1 MDKYELRRLRLIDLK
16 DRYCE
21 GKIARLAERLER
33 APSYV
38 SRMLYPLNHKYNK
51 KIGDDMVDVI
61 AEAFDFHRSW
71 LDDDTLDP
79 AGEELIT
86 GLKEV
91 PLGYYESI
99 TPAPAPRG
107 IIPVISLVQAGAW
120 AEIVDNFEPGTAEE
134 WVPSFGNHSKHAF
147 AVRVEGISMQ
157 NHGHKESFDPGDIVL
172 VDPDLPADNGA
183 LVIVRLDDRNEATF
197 KKLHIEGTEKYLVPL
212 NPNWPE
218 KIIPINGNATICGV
232 VYQKI
237 VKF

>member
-1 MDKYELRRLRLIDLK
+1 MDRIKILR
-16 DRYCE
+16 
-21 GKIARLAERLER
+21 
-33 APSYV
+33 
-38 SRMLYPLNHKYNK
+38 
-51 KIGDDMVDVI
+51 
-61 AEAFDFHRSW
+61 
-71 LDDDTLDP
+71 
-79 AGEELIT
+79 ELINNRFDGSQAAFSRAIEKAPAQINQLLT
-86 GLKEV
+86 GYRS
-91 PLGYYESI
+91 LGDGMARHIEIKLNLPTGYFDGSTTAIIDHNI

-218 KIIPINGNATICGV
+218 KIIPINGNATICGI